1 MIIPS
6 YNEKLYHR
14 AERRVD
20 EKIKFYNKVFR
31 SIFITLILVI
41 VNFIFTPGIWWCSAV
56 ILFWG
61 IGIMFRFFNVFVFY
75 NSFDEDYREI
85 MIEKEMDRL

>member
-1 MIIPS
+1 M

-31 SIFITLILVI
+31 YIFINSILFI
-41 VNFIFTPGIWWCSAV
+41 VNLIFTPGIWWCSAV
-56 ILFWG
+56 MLFWG
-61 IGIMFRFFNVFVFY
+61 IGILVRFVNVFILY
-75 NSFDEDYREI
+75 NHFDEDYRDM
-85 MIEKEMDRL
+85 MIEKEMDKIFD

>member
-1 MIIPS
+1 M

-31 SIFITLILVI
+31 YIFINSILFI
-41 VNFIFTPGIWWCSAV
+41 VNLIFTPGIWWCSAV
-56 ILFWG
+56 MLFWG
-61 IGIMFRFFNVFVFY
+61 IGILVRFVNVFILY
-75 NSFDEDYREI
+75 NHFDEDYRDM
-85 MIEKEMDRL
+85 MIEKEMGKIFD

>member
-1 MIIPS
+1 M

-31 SIFITLILVI
+31 YIFINSILFI
-41 VNFIFTPGIWWCSAV
+41 VNLIFTPGIWWFSAV
-56 ILFWG
+56 MLFWG
-61 IGIMFRFFNVFVFY
+61 IGILVRFINVFVLY
-75 NSFDEDYREI
+75 EHFDEDYRER
-85 MIEKEMDRL
+85 MIEKEMSKYY

>member
-1 MIIPS
+1 M

-31 SIFITLILVI
+31 YIFINSILFI
-41 VNFIFTPGIWWCSAV
+41 VNLIFTPGIWWCSAV

-61 IGIMFRFFNVFVFY
+61 IGILVRFVNVFILY
-75 NSFDEDYREI
+75 NHFDEGYRDM
-85 MIEKEMDRL
+85 MIEKEMDNIID